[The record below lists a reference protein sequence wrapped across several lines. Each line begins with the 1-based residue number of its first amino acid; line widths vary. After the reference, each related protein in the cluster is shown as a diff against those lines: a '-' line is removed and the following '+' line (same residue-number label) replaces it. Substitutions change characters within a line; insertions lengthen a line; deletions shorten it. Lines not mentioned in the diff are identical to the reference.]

1 MAQLPEKTEQIL
13 QAHAGLIHRVVIAA
27 QNRDMVP
34 DLEPLLEL
42 SEQNGWTRLVA
53 VIRRILKGQRDTT
66 LLRDLDGEDRIITEA
81 ILRGLQ
87 DPTTLPD
94 PETAPDPSLAA
105 PGFAAMIHAVRHGN
119 MEALQL
125 LANMA
130 QQMQKMG
137 GDMARLAAVLN
148 PLARG
153 EQDPERLTQ
162 GMSPKG
168 EQLVLAILEELRRLQ
183 TTAH

>member
-1 MAQLPEKTEQIL
+1 MTQLPEKTEQIL
-13 QAHAGLIHRVVIAA
+13 QAHAGLIHRVVVAV

-53 VIRRILKGQRDTT
+53 VIRRILKGQRDAS
-66 LLRDLDGEDRIITEA
+66 LLQDLDDEDRIITEA

-87 DPTTLPD
+87 DPSTLPD
-94 PETAPDPSLAA
+94 TEAAPDASLAA

-130 QQMQKMG
+130 QQMQTMG

-153 EQDPERLTQ
+153 EEDADRLVQ

-168 EQLVLAILEELRRLQ
+168 EELVLAILAELRRLRA
-183 TTAH
+183 TEH